1 MNKLKKDLL
10 LGQRY
15 QLIEFLGK
23 GGMSSVWLALDTKL
37 NTRVALKFLSDE
49 LSTHETAIKR
59 FKKEWMIASNL
70 VHPNIVRVYEYHDDI
85 TPNPFYSMKYID
97 GDNISI
103 LSESDF
109 TEASNPS
116 DI

>member
-15 QLIEFLGK
+15 QLIELLGK

-37 NTRVALKFLSDE
+37 NTRVALKFLSDQ

-59 FKKEWMIASNL
+59 FKEEWMIASNL
-70 VHPNIVRVYEYHDDI
+70 VHPNIVRVYEYHEDI
-85 TPNPFYSMKYID
+85 TPNPFYSMKY
-97 GDNISI
+97 
-103 LSESDF
+103 LSL
-109 TEASNPS
+109 
-116 DI
+116 IHI